1 MANGII
7 TSVQTWSRILVV
19 GFFVIN
25 LIGCDSNN
33 FPKTW
38 AEFKAFNPF
47 NPKSGAEIAVRRH
60 FETHSKF
67 KWALPI
73 ISN

>member
-7 TSVQTWSRILVV
+7 KSFQAWTRILVV
-19 GFFVIN
+19 GFSVIN

-33 FPKTW
+33 FSQSWT
-38 AEFKAFNPF
+38 EFKAFNPF
-47 NPKSGAEIAVRRH
+47 DPKSGAEIAVRRH